1 MEKEQA
7 KKYFRKLMDR
17 IFYNMGNTFEDY
29 YSNGYK
35 SINKSIGIY
44 SVVTPQNFKINLLD
58 KIQGPNADLSDCLD
72 DPSGRC
78 KKNSDHKYL
87 YIGKSVN
94 LRRRIRQYVKHDI
107 KNHRGGYPI
116 WFLENNQDL
125 YIKHITIDEFKEQS
139 LDILYNPA
147 TEIYDIVKKNKKTD
161 IAEAIESGLNE
172 LHRLA
177 YNNLPF
183 ANSDNDKTKVEYKQ
197 FWQKYWLDID
207 ITE

>member
-7 KKYFRKLMDR
+7 KKYFRKFMDR
-17 IFYNMGNTFEDY
+17 IFYNMGNTFKNY

-58 KIQGPNADLSDCLD
+58 KIQGPNAELSNRLD
-72 DPSGRC
+72 NPLERC
-78 KKNSDHKYL
+78 NKNSDHKYL

-107 KNHRGGYPI
+107 ENHRGGYPI

-183 ANSDNDKTKVEYKQ
+183 ANSDIDKTKVEYKQ